1 MSGRNPAPRRS
12 YGGRSAEERR
22 AERRERLLAA
32 GLELFGTRGYAA
44 TSIERLCATA
54 SVSTRNF
61 YEEFSG
67 REELLTTLHRDI
79 NERAAE
85 AVSAAYAEA
94 AGAGL
99 ATRVERAVRAFVT
112 ATASDPRR
120 ARIAFVEVIGVSPGL
135 ERHRFGWRTR
145 WEEAML
151 AMTREAVERGEAVD
165 RDHRLTMIA
174 IIGAVNNLV
183 HHWSA
188 RDQDVPLDDITSELT
203 HLILAVLTQGG
214 DPLEPPSRPGR
225 SSRHGAGEL

>member
-22 AERRERLLAA
+22 ADRRERLLGA

-67 REELLTTLHRDI
+67 REELLTALHRSI
-79 NERAAE
+79 NERARA
-85 AVSAAYAEA
+85 ALDTAYAEA
-94 AGAGL
+94 AADPL
-99 ATRVERAVRAFVT
+99 PARVERAVRAFVT
-112 ATASDPRR
+112 VTASDPRW
-120 ARIAFVEVIGVSPGL
+120 ARIAFVEVIGVSAGL
-135 ERHRFGWRTR
+135 ERHRLQWRGH
-145 WEEAML
+145 WEETML
-151 AMTREAVERGEAVD
+151 AMIREAVGRGEAAD
-165 RDHRLTMIA
+165 RDYRLTVIA

-188 RDQDVPLDDITSELT
+188 RDQTIPLDDITAELT
-203 HLILAVLTQGG
+203 HLILSAI
-214 DPLEPPSRPGR
+214 R
-225 SSRHGAGEL
+225 

>member
-22 AERRERLLAA
+22 ADRRERLLAA

-67 REELLTTLHRDI
+67 REELLTALHRGI
-79 NERAAE
+79 NRRARE
-85 AVSAAYAEA
+85 ALDAAYAEA
-94 AGAGL
+94 AAQPL
-99 ATRVERAVRAFVT
+99 PVRVERAVRAFVDV
-112 ATASDPRR
+112 TASDPRW
-120 ARIAFVEVIGVSPGL
+120 ARIAFVEVIGVSADL
-135 ERHRFGWRTR
+135 ERHRLQWRAD
-145 WEEAML
+145 WEDAML
-151 AMTREAVERGEAVD
+151 AMTREAVARGEAAD
-165 RDHRLTMIA
+165 RDYRLTVIA

-188 RDQDVPLDDITSELT
+188 RDQSIPLDDITRELT
-203 HLILAVLTQGG
+203 HLILSAL
-214 DPLEPPSRPGR
+214 R
-225 SSRHGAGEL
+225 

>member
-61 YEEFSG
+61 YEEFTG
-67 REELLTTLHRDI
+67 REELLTALHSII

-85 AVSAAYAEA
+85 ALATAYA
-94 AGAGL
+94 GASGAVL
-99 ATRVERAVRAFVT
+99 ETRVERAVRAFVT
-112 ATASDPRR
+112 VTASDPRW
-120 ARIAFVEVIGVSPGL
+120 ARIAFVEVIGVSAGL
-135 ERHRFGWRTR
+135 EQHRFRWRGQ
-145 WEEAML
+145 WEDALTTM
-151 AMTREAVERGEAVD
+151 AREAVERGEAID
-165 RDHRLTMIA
+165 RDYHLSMIA

-188 RDQDVPLDDITSELT
+188 RDQDIPLDDIIAELT
-203 HLILAVLTQGG
+203 HLILAAVTT
-214 DPLEPPSRPGR
+214 P
-225 SSRHGAGEL
+225 

>member
-67 REELLTTLHRDI
+67 REELLTALHTAI
-79 NERAAE
+79 NERAAQ
-85 AVSAAYAEA
+85 ALADAYAGAAEA
-94 AGAGL
+94 DL
-99 ATRVERAVRAFVT
+99 PTRVERAVRAFVT
-112 ATASDPRR
+112 VTASDPRW
-120 ARIAFVEVIGVSPGL
+120 ARIAFVEVIGVSADL
-135 ERHRFGWRTR
+135 ERHRFGWRGR
-145 WEEAML
+145 WEDTL
-151 AMTREAVERGEAVD
+151 LTMTREAVERGEAAD

-174 IIGAVNNLV
+174 VIGAVNNLV

-188 RDQDVPLDDITSELT
+188 RDQDVPLDDITAELT
-203 HLILAVLTQGG
+203 HLILAAVTA
-214 DPLEPPSRPGR
+214 PR
-225 SSRHGAGEL
+225 

>member
-67 REELLTTLHRDI
+67 REELLTALHRTI
-79 NERAAE
+79 NERASQA
-85 AVSAAYAEA
+85 
-94 AGAGL
+94 L
-99 ATRVERAVRAFVT
+99 ATAFTEGADADLASRVERAVRAFVT
-112 ATASDPRR
+112 VTASDPRW
-120 ARIAFVEVIGVSPGL
+120 ARIAFVEVIGVSAGL
-135 ERHRFGWRTR
+135 ERHRLSWRGQ
-145 WEEAML
+145 WEDALL
-151 AMTREAVERGEAVD
+151 AMTREAVRRGEAVN
-165 RDHRLTMIA
+165 RDYRLTMIA
-174 IIGAVNNLV
+174 IIGAINNLV

-188 RDQDVPLDDITSELT
+188 RDQDIPLDDITAELT
-203 HLILAVLTQGG
+203 RLILAAVT
-214 DPLEPPSRPGR
+214 RP
-225 SSRHGAGEL
+225 

>member
-22 AERRERLLAA
+22 AERRGRLLDA

-67 REELLTTLHRDI
+67 REELLLALHRDI

-85 AVSAAYAEA
+85 SLAAAYAEA
-94 AGAGL
+94 SDEDLPA
-99 ATRVERAVRAFVT
+99 RVERAVRAFVT
-112 ATASDPRR
+112 VTASDPRW
-120 ARIAFVEVIGVSPGL
+120 ARLAFVEVIGVSAGL
-135 ERHRFGWRTR
+135 EQHRLRWRTR
-145 WEEAML
+145 WEDTL
-151 AMTREAVERGEAVD
+151 VEMAAQAAARGEAID
-165 RDHRLTMIA
+165 RDYRLTMIA
-174 IIGAVNNLV
+174 VIGAVNNLV

-188 RDQDVPLDDITSELT
+188 RGQDIPLDDITAELT
-203 HLILAVLTQGG
+203 HLILAAVTT
-214 DPLEPPSRPGR
+214 P
-225 SSRHGAGEL
+225 

>member
-67 REELLTTLHRDI
+67 REELLTALHTTV
-79 NERAAE
+79 NERAAQ
-85 AVSAAYAEA
+85 ALADAYAGA
-94 AGAGL
+94 AGADL
-99 ATRVERAVRAFVT
+99 PTRVERAVRAFVT
-112 ATASDPRR
+112 VTASDPRW
-120 ARIAFVEVIGVSPGL
+120 ARIAFVEVIGVSADL
-135 ERHRFGWRTR
+135 ERHRFGWRGR
-145 WEEAML
+145 WEDTL
-151 AMTREAVERGEAVD
+151 LTMTREAVERGEAAD

-174 IIGAVNNLV
+174 VIGAVNNLV

-188 RDQDVPLDDITSELT
+188 RDQDVPLDAITAELT
-203 HLILAVLTQGG
+203 HLILAAVTA
-214 DPLEPPSRPGR
+214 PR
-225 SSRHGAGEL
+225 

>member
-67 REELLTTLHRDI
+67 REELLTALHRDI
-79 NERAAE
+79 NERAAG
-85 AVSAAYAEA
+85 ALSDAYADA
-94 AGAGL
+94 ADAGL
-99 ATRVERAVRAFVT
+99 AARVERAVRAFVT
-112 ATASDPRR
+112 VTASDPRW
-120 ARIAFVEVIGVSPGL
+120 ARIAFVEVIGVSAGL
-135 ERHRFGWRTR
+135 ERHRLTWRGR
-145 WEEAML
+145 WEDAL
-151 AMTREAVERGEAVD
+151 LDMTREAVDRGEAVD
-165 RDHRLTMIA
+165 RDYRLTMIA
-174 IIGAVNNLV
+174 VIGAVNNLV

-188 RDQDVPLDDITSELT
+188 RGQDIPLDDITSELT
-203 HLILAVLTQGG
+203 RLIIAVLTQGAAV
-214 DPLEPPSRPGR
+214 R
-225 SSRHGAGEL
+225 

>member
-67 REELLTTLHRDI
+67 REELLTALHQII
-79 NERAAE
+79 NDRAGE
-85 AVSAAYAEA
+85 ALAAAYDEA
-94 AGAGL
+94 RDAGL

-112 ATASDPRR
+112 VTASDPRW
-120 ARIAFVEVIGVSPGL
+120 ARIAFVEVIGVSSDL
-135 ERHRFGWRTR
+135 ERHRLGRRSQWAETLL
-145 WEEAML
+145 EITA
-151 AMTREAVERGEAVD
+151 EAVARGEAVD
-165 RDHRLTMIA
+165 RDYELTVIA
-174 IIGAVNNLV
+174 VIGAVNNLV

-188 RDQDVPLDDITSELT
+188 RDEDIPLDDITAELT
-203 HLILAVLTQGG
+203 HLILAAVTT
-214 DPLEPPSRPGR
+214 PAR
-225 SSRHGAGEL
+225 

>member
-67 REELLTTLHRDI
+67 REELLTALHRTI
-79 NERAAE
+79 NERASQAL
-85 AVSAAYAEA
+85 ATGFADA
-94 AGAGL
+94 AGADL

-112 ATASDPRR
+112 VTASDPRW
-120 ARIAFVEVIGVSPGL
+120 ARIAFVEVIGVSAGL
-135 ERHRFGWRTR
+135 ERHRLSWRGQ
-145 WEEAML
+145 WEDALL
-151 AMTREAVERGEAVD
+151 AMTRDAVRRGEAVD
-165 RDHRLTMIA
+165 RDYRLTMIA
-174 IIGAVNNLV
+174 IIGAINNLV

-188 RDQDVPLDDITSELT
+188 RDQDIPLDDITAELT
-203 HLILAVLTQGG
+203 RLILAAVT
-214 DPLEPPSRPGR
+214 RP
-225 SSRHGAGEL
+225 

>member
-22 AERRERLLAA
+22 ADRRERLLGA

-67 REELLTTLHRDI
+67 REELLTALHRGI
-79 NERAAE
+79 NERARA
-85 AVSAAYAEA
+85 ALDTAYADA
-94 AGAGL
+94 AGAPL
-99 ATRVERAVRAFVT
+99 PARVERAVRAFVT
-112 ATASDPRR
+112 VTASDPRW
-120 ARIAFVEVIGVSPGL
+120 ARIAFVEVIGVSASL
-135 ERHRFGWRTR
+135 ERHRLQWRAH
-145 WEEAML
+145 WEETML
-151 AMTREAVERGEAVD
+151 AMIKEAVERGEAAD
-165 RDHRLTMIA
+165 RDYRLTVIA

-188 RDQDVPLDDITSELT
+188 RDQTIPLDDITEELT
-203 HLILAVLTQGG
+203 HLILSAV
-214 DPLEPPSRPGR
+214 R
-225 SSRHGAGEL
+225 

>member
-12 YGGRSAEERR
+12 YGGRSAQERR

-61 YEEFSG
+61 YEEFTG
-67 REELLTTLHRDI
+67 REELLTALHTSI

-85 AVSAAYAEA
+85 ALATAYAGA
-94 AGAGL
+94 AGDRLG
-99 ATRVERAVRAFVT
+99 TRVERAVRAFVT
-112 ATASDPRR
+112 VTASDPRW
-120 ARIAFVEVIGVSPGL
+120 ARIAFVEVIGVSAGL
-135 ERHRFGWRTR
+135 EQHRFRWRGQ
-145 WEEAML
+145 WEDALTTM
-151 AMTREAVERGEAVD
+151 AREAVERGEAID
-165 RDHRLTMIA
+165 RDYRLTMIA

-188 RDQDVPLDDITSELT
+188 RDQDIPLDDIIGELT
-203 HLILAVLTQGG
+203 HLILAAVTA
-214 DPLEPPSRPGR
+214 P
-225 SSRHGAGEL
+225 

>member
-22 AERRERLLAA
+22 ADRRERLLGA

-67 REELLTTLHRDI
+67 REELLTALHRSI
-79 NERAAE
+79 NERAR
-85 AVSAAYAEA
+85 AALDTAYTEA
-94 AGAGL
+94 AADPL
-99 ATRVERAVRAFVT
+99 PARVERAVRAFVT
-112 ATASDPRR
+112 VTASDPRW
-120 ARIAFVEVIGVSPGL
+120 ARIAFVEVIGVSAGL
-135 ERHRFGWRTR
+135 ERHRLQWRAH
-145 WEEAML
+145 WEETML
-151 AMTREAVERGEAVD
+151 AMIREAVGRGEAAD
-165 RDHRLTMIA
+165 RDYRLTVIA

-188 RDQDVPLDDITSELT
+188 RDQTIPLDDITAELT
-203 HLILAVLTQGG
+203 HLILSAI
-214 DPLEPPSRPGR
+214 R
-225 SSRHGAGEL
+225 

>member
-67 REELLTTLHRDI
+67 REELLTALHRTI
-79 NERAAE
+79 NERASQAL
-85 AVSAAYAEA
+85 ATAFAEA
-94 AGAGL
+94 ADADL
-99 ATRVERAVRAFVT
+99 ASRVERAVRAFVT
-112 ATASDPRR
+112 VTASDPRW
-120 ARIAFVEVIGVSPGL
+120 ARIAFVEVIGVSAGL
-135 ERHRFGWRTR
+135 ERHRLSWRGQ
-145 WEEAML
+145 WEDALL
-151 AMTREAVERGEAVD
+151 AMAREAVRRGEAVD
-165 RDHRLTMIA
+165 RDYRLTMIA
-174 IIGAVNNLV
+174 IIGAINNLV

-188 RDQDVPLDDITSELT
+188 RDQDIPLDDITAELT
-203 HLILAVLTQGG
+203 RLILAAVT
-214 DPLEPPSRPGR
+214 RP
-225 SSRHGAGEL
+225 

>member
-12 YGGRSAEERR
+12 YGGRSAQERR

-61 YEEFSG
+61 YEEFTG
-67 REELLTTLHRDI
+67 REELLTALHTSI

-85 AVSAAYAEA
+85 ALATAYAGA
-94 AGAGL
+94 AGDGL
-99 ATRVERAVRAFVT
+99 GTRVERAVRAFVT
-112 ATASDPRR
+112 VTASDPRW
-120 ARIAFVEVIGVSPGL
+120 ARIAFVEVIGVSAGL
-135 ERHRFGWRTR
+135 EQHRFRWRGQ
-145 WEEAML
+145 WEDALTTM
-151 AMTREAVERGEAVD
+151 AREAVERGEAID
-165 RDHRLTMIA
+165 RDYRLTMIA

-188 RDQDVPLDDITSELT
+188 RDQDIPLDDIIDELT
-203 HLILAVLTQGG
+203 HLILAAVTT
-214 DPLEPPSRPGR
+214 P
-225 SSRHGAGEL
+225 